1 MTLDR
6 HNDSFLSRWE
16 AVLLIAM
23 ARRLP
28 QAVGPNHLTAF
39 GVFGALVVLV
49 GGLLAQ
55 INIAF
60 LWLVNLGLVLHWL
73 GDSLDGTLAR
83 VRKTERP
90 RFGFFLDQMT
100 DVLTNLVIA
109 LGVGLAGFARL
120 DITLLV
126 LVGYQML
133 GMFVL
138 IQSAATG
145 RFFVSIGGLGP
156 TEVRLVIVVLT
167 LLVMGFGAP
176 PILLF
181 GAAFTWCD
189 GVMLAGFGV
198 MLALFASSFVAEG
211 RRIGRDDPGA

>member
-145 RFFVSIGGLGP
+145 RFFSSVTAQPSSRGKVFRACMTMLLNGSVS
-156 TEVRLVIVVLT
+156 
-167 LLVMGFGAP
+167 
-176 PILLF
+176 
-181 GAAFTWCD
+181 
-189 GVMLAGFGV
+189 
-198 MLALFASSFVAEG
+198 
-211 RRIGRDDPGA
+211 